1 MPFNVTVR
9 NVVFTA
15 VDDSETDLISYD
27 DTWAHVTTGID
38 PDPDETYNQTGS
50 IGRVH
55 SSLTF
60 NFQGIAIIAGA
71 TFPSPLPP
79 NANQT
84 LPNVTVTLDSNT
96 PTRVSIA
103 STPGDAFFSA
113 VPLLP
118 SVPHTLTITVD
129 EATDAF
135 PFILDALVYVPPQD
149 LAQAQVAAP
158 TPSPSPAGA
167 SSSSD
172 DAQEARFND
181 ILSQLLSARAAKNG
195 PPVGAI
201 VGGTIGGVV
210 LLALLASAVWYF
222 YVRPRRKG
230 GRAFFYAPGK
240 VSDMLADE
248 YDLKPNPFPL
258 DAAPAAPTR
267 SLSFSSTSSRVNAE
281 PLPAGERRTLAG
293 NH

>member
-15 VDDSETDLISYD
+15 IDDSETDLISYD
-27 DTWAHVTTGID
+27 DTWTHVTTGID
-38 PDPDETYNQTGS
+38 SNPDDTYNQTGS

-84 LPNVTVTLDSNT
+84 LPNVTVTLDNNT

-118 SVPHTLTITVD
+118 TVPHTLTITVD

-149 LAQAQVAAP
+149 LAQVSAP
-158 TPSPSPAGA
+158 SPSPSPAGA
-167 SSSSD
+167 ASSSD

-181 ILSQLLSARAAKNG
+181 ILSQLLSARASKNG

-201 VGGTIGGVV
+201 VGATIGGVI
-210 LLALLASAVWYF
+210 LLAVLGSAVWYF
-222 YVRPRRKG
+222 YIRPRRKG

-248 YDLKPNPFPL
+248 YDLKPSPFPL
-258 DAAPAAPTR
+258 DASPAVPTR
-267 SLSFSSTSSRVNAE
+267 SLSFSSTSSHANAE
-281 PLPAGERRTLAG
+281 PPALGERRALA
-293 NH
+293 H